1 MKLLTQNSDL
11 KKSGI
16 YGWTIPAH
24 WTMLKDGS
32 QFNTCPNAG
41 VCAAFCYAKSGTY
54 QFRNVRDAHREKLDL
69 VLNHRSE
76 WKAMMKQELSKKK
89 YDHRFIR
96 IHDAGD
102 FFNLEYALDWIEIS
116 NQFPSITFYTY
127 TKEVSLF
134 KTLTGQG
141 SIPSNFIIIY
151 SYGGKQDHLIEPEVD
166 RHSDVFPDYQAMI
179 DAGYIDI
186 ADDDSMAATSQNHR
200 IGLYRNNIPH
210 FVKRQGDQT
219 FREWSQK
226 KKYVK
231 SEMK

>member
-16 YGWTIPAH
+16 FGWTLPAH
-24 WTMLKDGS
+24 WTTLPDGS
-32 QFNTCPNAG
+32 QFNTCPQAG

-54 QFRNVRDAHREKLDL
+54 QFRNVRDAHRQKLDL
-69 VLNHRSE
+69 VLNHRSK
-76 WKAMMKQELSKKK
+76 WKAMMMQEISKPK
-89 YDHRFIR
+89 YKDRFIR

-102 FFNLEYALDWIEIS
+102 FFDREYAIDWIDLARQFSAIS
-116 NQFPSITFYTY
+116 FYSY

-134 KTLTGQG
+134 KALKSQEM
-141 SIPSNFIIIY
+141 IPSNFTIIY
-151 SYGGKQDHLIEPEVD
+151 SYGGKEDHLIDPVVD
-166 RHSDVFPDYQAMI
+166 RHSDVFPDHKAML

-186 ADDDSMAATSQNHR
+186 AEDDSLAATSPNHR

-210 FVKRQGDQT
+210 FVKRQGTQT

-226 KKYVK
+226 KHIK